1 MMGSGGLIVMDD
13 RTCMV
18 EIARYY
24 VNFLAGESCGKCTPC
39 REGLKAM
46 VEILEGICKGKGR
59 EEDLEFLQ
67 EIGETM
73 QAASLCALGRT
84 APNPVLSTLHH
95 FREEYLEHINHARCP
110 AGICRDLTEFYIDE
124 EFCSGCGLCIK
135 NCPVD
140 AISGEKK
147 EVHVINQEKC
157 IQCGECINH
166 CKFNAVKVR

>member
-46 VEILEGICKGKGR
+46 LEILSNFCQGKGSDA
-59 EEDLEFLQ
+59 DLQFLMDTS
-67 EIGETM
+67 ETM
-73 QAASLCALGRT
+73 QMMSLCALGRT
-84 APNPVLSTLHH
+84 AANPVLSTLRY
-95 FREEYLEHINHARCP
+95 FKDEYLAHIHEQHCP
-110 AGICRDLTEFYIDE
+110 AGVCRDLTEFYIDPE
-124 EFCSGCGLCIK
+124 PCTGCGLCAQH
-135 NCPVD
+135 CPVE

-147 EVHVINQEKC
+147 EAHVIDQAIC
-157 IQCGECINH
+157 IRCGECRNQ
-166 CKFNAVKVR
+166 CKFDAVMIR